1 MEGQN
6 SREGGGGQWTEM
18 LNPSFPTSGDSFL
31 LPPLPPHR
39 APTWP
44 VLAELTR
51 DTLESVPSLWEL
63 TWLQGTVLWDTFPIG
78 VA

>member
-1 MEGQN
+1 MDRDAEPQFSHIRGQ
-6 SREGGGGQWTEM
+6 
-18 LNPSFPTSGDSFL
+18 
-31 LPPLPPHR
+31 LPPTATSPHC